1 MRPDLPDV
9 QSLFRVL
16 FRLASETKTLVL
28 IDEFPL
34 LLGTT
39 NAEQQRT
46 LSSIQAIM
54 ENERDHSAL
63 KLILCGSQVEQM
75 EASFSDNN
83 PMHGRLRRFSVRPL
97 PFHEASLFFEGLAPL
112 DAFERYSVAGGMPI
126 YLSRLAGGL
135 IRDVVCEEVLD
146 KDASLFDEGR
156 ILVEQELREPG
167 VYFAT
172 LLRSFTTSRRSR
184 SRRCV
189 RRG

>member
-16 FRLASETKTLVL
+16 FRLASETKTLVV

-39 NAEQQRT
+39 HAEQQRT

-63 KLILCGSQVEQM
+63 KLILCGAQVEQM

-83 PMHGRLRRFSVRPL
+83 PMHGRLR
-97 PFHEASLFFEGLAPL
+97 
-112 DAFERYSVAGGMPI
+112 
-126 YLSRLAGGL
+126 
-135 IRDVVCEEVLD
+135 
-146 KDASLFDEGR
+146 
-156 ILVEQELREPG
+156 
-167 VYFAT
+167 
-172 LLRSFTTSRRSR
+172 
-184 SRRCV
+184 
-189 RRG
+189 